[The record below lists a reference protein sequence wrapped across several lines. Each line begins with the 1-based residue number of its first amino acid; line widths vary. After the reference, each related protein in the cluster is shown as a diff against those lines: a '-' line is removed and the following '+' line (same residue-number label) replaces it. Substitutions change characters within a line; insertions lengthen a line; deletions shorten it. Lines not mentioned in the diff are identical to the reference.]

1 MPTLI
6 SISADGAGR
15 LVGID
20 DEGEVWRGTEARSWR
35 REYIDWKPVR
45 SEFHELRDV
54 PKRSH
59 SQT

>member
-20 DEGEVWRGTEARSWR
+20 DEGEVWRGELKPDPSDG
-35 REYIDWKPVR
+35 EYIDWKRVR
-45 SEFHELRDV
+45 SEFHEL
-54 PKRSH
+54 
-59 SQT
+59 